1 MAKSKMVKK
10 VTKNFE
16 EMDMKADKALMAKMM
31 KEDEKHD
38 KKLIQKAMKTAKLK
52 KAKK

>member
-1 MAKSKMVKK
+1 MKTPKK
-10 VTKNFE
+10 VAKVSKKFE

-38 KKLIQKAMKTAKLK
+38 KKLIQKAMKSAKPK